1 MTEDFDDDADKNN
14 DVDDDDLG
22 IPGDIPGDA
31 GGDHDW
37 SRWPFTDVGSP
48 FDEAGFP
55 FNDHHEGEDE
65 VRWFITP
72 SPPMMLWIPL
82 WAPPLNHAITQIF
95 FAFTHSRNERKIWVL
110 TQYRKNWVRKK
121 GQSCNHA
128 DVWGVGPWIS
138 IFRILRIYIRS
149 PVHKC

>member
-1 MTEDFDDDADKNN
+1 MRCTISFLLITITTTTTLTSAVQKKDGGFVLDDAELAKRGANGKPISFKMSNKGDGKGLTEDFDDVANRKN
-14 DVDDDDLG
+14 DDDDDDVG

-65 VRWFITP
+65 VR
-72 SPPMMLWIPL
+72 
-82 WAPPLNHAITQIF
+82 
-95 FAFTHSRNERKIWVL
+95 
-110 TQYRKNWVRKK
+110 
-121 GQSCNHA
+121 
-128 DVWGVGPWIS
+128 IS
-138 IFRILRIYIRS
+138 FQ
-149 PVHKC
+149 